1 MRRFALSFGIVL
13 ATACA
18 NPEEPPRDPRDAGQV
33 EDDAG
38 TPRDGGPVDAGTPRD
53 GGPLGRVLRSVN
65 LAPATGRA
73 SSPAHDMNG
82 RLRVDG
88 TGDASSGQHR
98 LRGGVV
104 PGAGR

>member
-1 MRRFALSFGIVL
+1 VRRLVLSFGIVL

-18 NPEEPPRDPRDAGQV
+18 NPEEPPRDPRDAGFV
-33 EDDAG
+33 DAG
-38 TPRDGGPVDAGTPRD
+38 RDRDGGVPDAGMDRD

-73 SSPAHDMNG
+73 SSPSHNING

-88 TGDASSGQHR
+88 TGRATSDQHE
-98 LRGGVV
+98 LRGGIV